1 MGSPSTDLVFFI
13 TGASR
18 GLGLGMVTGL
28 MAQGVTTVI
37 AAARRPDTSEALQ
50 ELVDQFPERVVTVAM
65 DTSSEASVKARC
77 PAGEYFGH
85 RQHSSLLAR
94 NC

>member
-1 MGSPSTDLVFFI
+1 MGTPPSTDLVFFV

-37 AAARRPDTSEALQ
+37 AAARHPDTSEVLQ
-50 ELVDQFPERVVTVAM
+50 ELVDQFPERVVTVALEQRGICQG
-65 DTSSEASVKARC
+65 TLPC
-77 PAGEYFGH
+77 W
-85 RQHSSLLAR
+85 
-94 NC
+94 

>member
-1 MGSPSTDLVFFI
+1 MLCQLSNRYITRLAMGTPSTALVFFI

-28 MAQGVTTVI
+28 MAQGAATVI

-65 DTSSEASVKARC
+65 DTSSEASIKACC
-77 PAGEYFGH
+77 PAGE
-85 RQHSSLLAR
+85 
-94 NC
+94 